1 MSDIE
6 INKHCRVC
14 SSSQLRTVIDLGS
27 QALTGAFIED
37 GESVNKYNMSL
48 SMCEECGLTQINEVY
63 DLDLLYGDGYGY
75 ESALNSSMVSHLK
88 FKAEELKNLIT
99 LNPNDIVIDI
109 GSNDATTLSFFDDNI
124 VKIGVDFTGKKFE
137 ENYKKVNAILVPDF
151 FPSPR
156 LDSILKGRKASII
169 SSYSCFY
176 DLPDPVFFAKEVSKI
191 LKDNGVWCL
200 EQSYMPSML
209 KTNSFDT
216 ICHEHIEYYRLTDIQ
231 NICNASNLEI
241 KDIKFNDIN
250 GGSFS
255 VIVGHNNNLI
265 SQKEVVIEILDE
277 ENLKDWNHEF
287 VEFNKRIASIKEDT
301 IIKLQQLKNAGKR
314 VAGIGASTKGN
325 VLLQYYG
332 LDSNLIECIGEVN
345 QNKYGC
351 TTPGTGIP
359 IVSEDEVLKSKPD
372 YLFILPWHFKDFF
385 LNSSKFKG
393 FSVILPLPNLEII
406 DL

>member
-1 MSDIE
+1 
-6 INKHCRVC
+6 
-14 SSSQLRTVIDLGS
+14 
-27 QALTGAFIED
+27 
-37 GESVNKYNMSL
+37 
-48 SMCEECGLTQINEVY
+48 
-63 DLDLLYGDGYGY
+63 
-75 ESALNSSMVSHLK
+75 
-88 FKAEELKNLIT
+88 
-99 LNPNDIVIDI
+99 
-109 GSNDATTLSFFDDNI
+109 
-124 VKIGVDFTGKKFE
+124 
-137 ENYKKVNAILVPDF
+137 
-151 FPSPR
+151 
-156 LDSILKGRKASII
+156 
-169 SSYSCFY
+169 
-176 DLPDPVFFAKEVSKI
+176 
-191 LKDNGVWCL
+191 
-200 EQSYMPSML
+200 MPSML